1 MSRLSG
7 SLSAIALS
15 LLAIAV
21 AFLVGSVVILLSG
34 GNPVDA
40 YAALLDGSLGG
51 RRQIA
56 ETLLAATPLALG
68 GLAFAVASRAG
79 LFNIGVEGQL
89 FTGSLAAGLVAA
101 TNLGLPTVLHVAVVV
116 LVGIVIGGLWGAI
129 PGALLAKTGASVVI
143 TTIMLNYIAYRLS
156 HLTVSQSS
164 WLPTEPERNGT
175 QRALDTARFANLLDG
190 TRLHIGVLL
199 VPLAAVLVWL
209 VLFRTTFGY
218 RLRTVGLSRG
228 ASDYAG
234 IRWGWMIVGTMALSG
249 GLAGLAG
256 AVELTGV
263 TGRHSNVPPG
273 YGFTA
278 IAVALAGRNHPAG
291 VVLAALLF
299 GLLTSG
305 STRMQS
311 QADISAQLVQIL
323 QALVILA
330 VAATGAIAHYRLGR
344 FFRRGQG
351 RGGTGTPTRPA
362 TNSGTGT
369 TDPQA
374 VS

>member
-7 SLSAIALS
+7 PLASIALS
-15 LLAIAV
+15 LLAILV
-21 AFLVGSVVILLSG
+21 AFVVGAVVILLSG
-34 GNPVDA
+34 GNPFTA
-40 YAALLDGSLGG
+40 YQALLDGSLGG
-51 RRQIA
+51 RRQVA
-56 ETLLAATPLALG
+56 ETLIAATPLALG

-89 FTGSLAAGLVAA
+89 FTGSLAAGLLAA
-101 TNLGLPTVLHVAVVV
+101 TDLGLPTALHITAVILVGVAV
-116 LVGIVIGGLWGAI
+116 GGLWGAI

-156 HLTVSQSS
+156 YFVVSRDGL
-164 WLPTEPERNGT
+164 LPTEPERNGT
-175 QRALDTARFANLLDG
+175 QRALETARFPALLDG
-190 TRLHIGVLL
+190 TRLHVGVLL
-199 VPLAAVLVWL
+199 VPIAAVLIWL

-249 GLAGLAG
+249 ALAGLAG

-263 TGRHSNVPPG
+263 TGRHSNINPG

-299 GLLTSG
+299 GLLSSG

-311 QADISAQLVQIL
+311 QADISAQLVQII

-344 FFRRGQG
+344 FFRRG
-351 RGGTGTPTRPA
+351 GTPTRPA

-369 TDPQA
+369 ADTQA